1 MILHFIT
8 PSEIIQKTVDTPF
21 RNPERVNALF
31 YGILLRIAALG
42 VFILAVLW
50 FSASEYYPKAK
61 AAVVKLLTGAS
72 KALSLNF
79 LLYVTLIYV
88 IVLFVMGVV
97 NYDLGTDESW
107 YICLGENFSKTLIP
121 YYTSN
126 GEIFIIDTISMLP
139 YYAVCFV
146 NYGLGLTEVW
156 HFKLV
161 AVIFSVAAL
170 ITLFRVFSKRYDKQV
185 AVIFL
190 FFLALQPGFG
200 YVATSFFGEL
210 LQSAFIITGLY
221 IWLKSPGEIDL
232 RRIIIVALFFTAAIH
247 TKFQLILLLT
257 IILLILHFTD
267 RKTLPLKIL
276 LYTFMFTALLS
287 LLRTIPVLISEP
299 SSFRS
304 LVVINLFAEK
314 LSNSSFYVILE
325 RFQFLNRFFPL
336 GVLTLIALG
345 FSFYCMKD
353 TFDRFIMSFSVVTSL
368 WWIFFWPIIPYRVAF
383 MGFILLAL
391 MAAIIV
397 RKVYTVYTQKYPNR
411 SVILKYALTFS
422 ALFLMMYGY
431 SANLIY
437 AYIGYNDGVQFDLDG
452 FKSRFI
458 SGIERDNSQK
468 EFFAELKKVIS
479 PEDTIYNCYSVTT
492 FYVKN
497 PFFRLDKMK
506 TSLENSGSEKYVL
519 ITRDMYP
526 LGFDEIYSRLDSM
539 GLNKR
544 MIIKKPG
551 HELYGVTKNT
561 LPQK

>member
-8 PSEIIQKTVDTPF
+8 PSEIIQKTVATPF
-21 RNPERVNALF
+21 KNPERVNALF

-61 AAVVKLLTGAS
+61 AAAAKLLTGAS

-79 LLYVTLIYV
+79 LLYVTLIY
-88 IVLFVMGVV
+88 IMVLFVMGIV

-107 YICLGENFSKTLIP
+107 YICLGENFTKTLMP

-170 ITLFRVFSKRYDKQV
+170 IALFRVFSKRYDKQV